1 MFDSRSHFK
10 KQIKIINLAKKFN
23 NNLKFQKIDYSS
35 SPLTYMTTWVKTPGY
50 YQLKKLRR
58 IIDYGKFTFFI
69 KDILSIAKLYDLE
82 SVSSIDEKTFRNSN
96 LIISYCSKNNFKR
109 DGTYFDEFFGVET
122 NIKNL
127 IWVLIS
133 LDNYQPKNLGKNI
146 LIIKKKKDK
155 SFSIIYLLKI
165 ILSSWKILISFKKNK
180 IFSHLSYNYFFSKK
194 INKILQNLLYEIKFK
209 NVLLN
214 YEGIPFQNN
223 LINYL
228 SQIKKNTKFLCY
240 LHCAAWP
247 IQTELLYKQD
257 KIDSLFV
264 SGIDQK
270 NVLTKYYSWP
280 SKKVKVIPS
289 LRFKKTKKNSFGGF
303 LFVPF
308 EIFNKDIFLN
318 KVKKFLELVPKRSLS
333 NLTVRV
339 HPLNKKSK
347 VHQEVSEKLKNLL
360 KLYSLKFKKKT
371 KKKNSMIFGNATGV
385 CIQSIEEG
393 NKVFHIPDDIEVD
406 LFSNKIWKNI
416 FISQKAK
423 NIFTY
428 EIKKKNQI
436 FKTVNKK
443 RKFEKYLLPYL
454 R

>member
-23 NNLKFQKIDYSS
+23 NNLKFQKIDCSS

-58 IIDYGKFTFFI
+58 IIDYGKFKFFI

-82 SVSSIDEKTFRNSN
+82 SVSNIDEKTFRSSN
-96 LIISYCSKNNFKR
+96 LIISYCSKNNFRR
-109 DGTYFDEFFGVET
+109 DGNYFDEFFGVET
-122 NIKNL
+122 NIKNF

-146 LIIKKKKDK
+146 VIIKKKKDK
-155 SFSIIYLLKI
+155 SFSIIYLLKT

-180 IFSHLSYNYFFSKK
+180 IFFHLFYNYFFSKK
-194 INKILQNLLYEIKFK
+194 INKILYNLLYKIKFK
-209 NVLLN
+209 NILIN

-223 LINYL
+223 LINHL
-228 SQIKKNTKFLCY
+228 SQIRKNTKFLCY

-247 IQTELLYKQD
+247 IQTELIYKQD
-257 KIDSLFV
+257 KIDTLFV

-289 LRFKKTKKNSFGGF
+289 LRFNKTKKNSFGGF

-318 KVKKFLELVPKRSLS
+318 NVKKFLELAPKRSLS

-371 KKKNSMIFGNATGV
+371 KK
-385 CIQSIEEG
+385 IQ
-393 NKVFHIPDDIEVD
+393 
-406 LFSNKIWKNI
+406 
-416 FISQKAK
+416 
-423 NIFTY
+423 
-428 EIKKKNQI
+428 
-436 FKTVNKK
+436 
-443 RKFEKYLLPYL
+443 
-454 R
+454 